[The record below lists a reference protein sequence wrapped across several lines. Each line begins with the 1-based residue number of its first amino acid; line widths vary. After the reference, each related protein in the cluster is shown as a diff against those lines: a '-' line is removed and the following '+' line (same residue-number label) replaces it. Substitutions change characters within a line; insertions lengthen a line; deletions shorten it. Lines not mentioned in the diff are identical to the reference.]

1 MKWPWDSNSRRCSVA
16 DLVCS
21 APYLPNLLLGEKNVL
36 IKVIFL
42 VTPNFQCCTRLLWTH
57 FWRPS
62 TQPVV
67 CTAIWSCHW
76 LLFNSLSSKAENM
89 EQRDGLRRLL
99 ASQAPLCP
107 GPCSLTWL
115 WQLYVS
121 SLAAQ
126 LTVFLLDFFQP
137 FKQLP
142 KGFFVCRQTLF
153 THSYTQTHVRTCFP
167 SLDLHVLAK
176 APDACRGSGSN
187 LKDVLGARFQPWHSG
202 AGIFRLQSG
211 ITVLFIILQNKK
223 KVSLTS
229 AACWSALML
238 LMKMLFLPSHLALQ
252 FDKCNVGRCKKKT
265 YIL

>member
-1 MKWPWDSNSRRCSVA
+1 MKWPWDSNSRRCSFA

-42 VTPNFQCCTRLLWTH
+42 VTPNFQCCTCLLWTH

-76 LLFNSLSSKAENM
+76 LLFNRLSNKAKNM

-99 ASQAPLCP
+99 ASQAPMCP

-121 SLAAQ
+121 SLGAQ
-126 LTVFLLDFFQP
+126 LTVFLLDFFQC

-153 THSYTQTHVRTCFP
+153 THSYTKTHARTCFP
-167 SLDLHVLAK
+167 SLDLHVLAESS
-176 APDACRGSGSN
+176 DACRGSGSN

-202 AGIFRLQSG
+202 AGIFRL
-211 ITVLFIILQNKK
+211 
-223 KVSLTS
+223 
-229 AACWSALML
+229 
-238 LMKMLFLPSHLALQ
+238 
-252 FDKCNVGRCKKKT
+252 
-265 YIL
+265 